1 MMDVADGMMDDFRT
15 LALNVFESRSELISD
30 SLAKEQIELN
40 DVYTYLRHRTLNR
53 AEVAIDFLREH
64 LPSFNWFK
72 YQIAPDLY
80 LKREIQRKVP
90 TAPSI
95 ASASGDGSDDCPTH
109 KTTSAIGDDGGATGT
124 SGNGFGVDDDNND
137 DVNDEGVRQTA
148 MKKMLYTLTLLR
160 TDVRRAECESA
171 RLSEQHKELTTNMAE
186 TMCRI
191 SEAQFRSAAE
201 IERLTCELT
210 TLRQK
215 SSCQTKTVD
224 QLMENI
230 QYAMQNDHP
239 SSQNVC

>member
-1 MMDVADGMMDDFRT
+1 MALYTCDQAALMMDVADGMMDDFRMF
-15 LALNVFESRSELISD
+15 AMNVFESRSELISD
-30 SLAKEQIELN
+30 SLVKEQIELN

-53 AEVAIDFLREH
+53 AELAIDFLREH
-64 LPSFNWFK
+64 LPAFNWFK

-80 LKREIQRKVP
+80 MKREIQRKVS

-95 ASASGDGSDDCPTH
+95 AIASGGGSDDC
-109 KTTSAIGDDGGATGT
+109 KTTSTTGD
-124 SGNGFGVDDDNND
+124 SFGVDDGINGEDI
-137 DVNDEGVRQTA
+137 NDEGTRQTA

-171 RLSEQHKELTTNMAE
+171 RLSEQHKEFTTNMAE
-186 TMCRI
+186 AMCRL
-191 SEAQFRSAAE
+191 SEAQFRSASE

-215 SSCQTKTVD
+215 SSCQTKTID